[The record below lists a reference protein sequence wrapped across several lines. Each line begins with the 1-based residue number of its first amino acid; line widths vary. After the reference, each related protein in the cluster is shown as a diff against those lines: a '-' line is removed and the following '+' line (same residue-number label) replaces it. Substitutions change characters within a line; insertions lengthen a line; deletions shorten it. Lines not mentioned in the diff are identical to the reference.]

1 MGVLSVGLNILTLL
15 IICWL
20 LYLIQ
25 LTYNMREDRTLNP
38 LDVFKRMLHDRTN
51 ISVTRAR
58 TIPKTGNIGD
68 FVGYEYEDD
77 DIVDYPFT

>member
-1 MGVLSVGLNILTLL
+1 
-15 IICWL
+15 
-20 LYLIQ
+20 
-25 LTYNMREDRTLNP
+25 MREDRTLNP